1 MDSVHASAH
10 ALRTHSIGGQVESSG
25 FRFEVQVKHISLTNK
40 QKTHTTHAPSKR
52 LPWACLRKGALALLR
67 HLREGDAFEILFEI
81 LFWIREH
88 LCIHV
93 CVCV

>member
-40 QKTHTTHAPSKR
+40 QKTHTTHTFQTSSMGLPAERSAGSIAP
-52 LPWACLRKGALALLR
+52 PA
-67 HLREGDAFEILFEI
+67 
-81 LFWIREH
+81 
-88 LCIHV
+88 
-93 CVCV
+93 